1 MLTWVRVTRE
11 MPDYERITALYER
24 AFPANERRPLDPL
37 LDDPTGCAD
46 FAAFYVKDR
55 FVGFACFL
63 SWEDMTHILYIAVE
77 EEARGCGYG
86 AEALHMIREKYAG
99 RRIMADLEAEVKGAD
114 NNDQRRKR
122 RHFYLVNGYEQT
134 EVKYDWRNES
144 YEILSHGGNV
154 TTEDFERFWH
164 YFEEENT
171 AFSAF

>member
-11 MPDYERITALYER
+11 LPDYSRIVALYER

-46 FAAFYVKDR
+46 FAAFYAKDE

-63 SWEDMTHILYIAVE
+63 SWEDMTHILYIAMD

-86 AEALHMIREKYAG
+86 TEALRLIHERYEG
-99 RRIMADLEAEVKGAD
+99 RRIMADLEAEAEGVA

-122 RHFYLVNGYEQT
+122 RHFYLVNGYEPT
-134 EVKYDWRNES
+134 EVSYRWRNED
-144 YEILSHGGNV
+144 YEILSQGGNV
-154 TTEDFERFWH
+154 TAEDFKAFWH